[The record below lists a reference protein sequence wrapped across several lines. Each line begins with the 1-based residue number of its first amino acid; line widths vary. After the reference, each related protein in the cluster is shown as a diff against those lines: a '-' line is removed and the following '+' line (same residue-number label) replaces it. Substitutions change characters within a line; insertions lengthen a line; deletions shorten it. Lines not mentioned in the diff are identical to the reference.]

1 VAAGEQ
7 VIRRAYDAL
16 NRRDYELMAEL
27 ADPDFEM
34 DLTERVMNPA
44 SYHGAE
50 GMQRFLREIDE
61 LWTSMEIRVERVLER
76 GDEALAVVLVAARW
90 QAADDAAPGGR
101 RRGLEGVRGRRP
113 LASALCSTPSPT
125 ASKPPSVTFARA
137 AS

>member
-76 GDEALAVVLVAARW
+76 GDEALAVVLVTLQGRGSGVALENRISQW
-90 QAADDAAPGGR
+90 WTLRDGKLLTMRLQADADAALREFEAG
-101 RRGLEGVRGRRP
+101 
-113 LASALCSTPSPT
+113 AH
-125 ASKPPSVTFARA
+125 
-137 AS
+137 